1 MIQVYV
7 LVSFWDDTGLHKA
20 GTFTEVKEENFDPY
34 YMQKVEGGSGDAY
47 TKAETD
53 ALLLTKQDDLT
64 AGTNIQISDQD
75 VISATDTGDTVS
87 VTQVQ
92 STGTKIATVTV
103 NSVGTDIYAPDV
115 DGGAFVLHCGTNIY
129 YLLDG
134 QSYPN
139 QLGFSSGPVP
149 ASDLEDAVNAK
160 TPVVIEF
167 PDGVIPVS
175 NIFIDAD
182 DGIKGSFVVGSD
194 TNNGSTDTSLLKI
207 ITFQMRKQGTSYI
220 SMYVQDA
227 TPSGGGGGSAVTKYL
242 VLNSEMQR
250 VKLGDID
257 STLNNCALIN
267 DATGNEAAFA
277 DVATACAA
285 GKVILAFPANEWLGE
300 DAYAEVDFC
309 GKPVS
314 MSPSNNGAIH
324 FVIMTANSSSNFKNV
339 CFTYDG
345 SKWDATV
352 W

>member
-7 LVSFWDDTGLHKA
+7 LVSFWDDNGLHKA

-34 YMQKVEGGSGDAY
+34 YMQKAGGSGDAY

-53 ALLLTKQDDLT
+53 ALLEAKQDDLT

-103 NSVGTDIYAPDV
+103 NSVGTDIYAPNV
-115 DGGAFVLHCGTNIY
+115 ECGAFVIHCGTNIY

-167 PDGVIPVS
+167 PDGVIPVT

-227 TPSGGGGGSAVTKYL
+227 TPSGGSGGSSITTYTLQDQYGQIISVSQFKSSVSDA
-242 VLNSEMQR
+242 
-250 VKLGDID
+250 KLMNTADG
-257 STLNNCALIN
+257 TFAT
-267 DATGNEAAFA
+267 DANIVAAFA
-277 DVATACAA
+277 AGEIVIDVGDQWSAEKLHL
-285 GKVILAFPANEWLGE
+285 KV
-300 DAYAEVDFC
+300 DAVEEGQAVKFY
-309 GKPVS
+309 GTYYNS
-314 MSPSNNGAIH
+314 GAKT
-324 FVIMTANSSSNFKNV
+324 FVFDYSGS
-339 CFTYDG
+339 
-345 SKWDATV
+345 SKWHISS
-352 W
+352 